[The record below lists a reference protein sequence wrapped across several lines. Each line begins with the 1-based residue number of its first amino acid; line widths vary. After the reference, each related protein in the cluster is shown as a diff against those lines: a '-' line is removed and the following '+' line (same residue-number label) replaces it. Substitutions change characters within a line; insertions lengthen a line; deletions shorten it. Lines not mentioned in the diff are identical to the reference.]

1 MTSTVSPASDASAS
15 AVTARSTVRAG
26 LDPLLAS
33 CLWGGM
39 YVVSRASF
47 AAIPPITLGALRVV
61 IGGLTLALALRIVH
75 RRAARASS
83 VVPAPPWRRGDHM
96 RGFVCGVTVACCILT
111 QFLGTDLASAH
122 DGALL
127 TTITPVFVVPLAWL
141 LLGERPR
148 LRIVGG
154 MLLALVGV
162 AVVVAAQA
170 AGGARDGA
178 QGTRILGDA
187 LLLVSAFCWAL
198 FTVLGAPLVRRFSAL
213 AAATRATLWSIL
225 FLVPLAVV
233 ELALRPLGAPP
244 VSVSAGSVAAVLYLA
259 WGATALAWLLW
270 YRGVAKLEAGVAAVF
285 FFAQPVVGGVLSGL
299 VLHELLPAG
308 FWLGGLVLAVGIV
321 LVSWTPPAKKNA
333 KKPKTYAT
341 APAE

>member
-1 MTSTVSPASDASAS
+1 MSFASPTASTSQQETR
-15 AVTARSTVRAG
+15 TAILRAG

-47 AAIPPITLGALRVV
+47 GAIPPITLGALRVV
-61 IGGLTLALALRIVH
+61 LGGLTLALALRILG
-75 RRAARASS
+75 RRATRDRAL
-83 VVPAPPWRRGDHM
+83 APIWRRRDHV
-96 RGFVCGVTVACCILT
+96 RAFVCGVAVAGCILT

-127 TTITPVFVVPLAWL
+127 TTVTPVFVVPLAWM

-148 LRIVGG
+148 LQICGG

-162 AVVVAAQA
+162 AIVVAAQA
-170 AGGARDGA
+170 TSTGGGAGS
-178 QGTRILGDA
+178 TNLLGDA

-213 AAATRATLWSIL
+213 AAATRATLWSIV
-225 FLVPLAVV
+225 FLVPLVPV
-233 ELALRPLGAPP
+233 ELALRPRGSAP
-244 VSVSAGSVAAVLYLA
+244 VSFSAASIAAVLYLA

-285 FFAQPVVGGVLSGL
+285 FFAQPIVGGVLAGL
-299 VLHELLPAG
+299 MLHERLSAA
-308 FWLGGLVLAVGIV
+308 FWLGGLVLAAGIL
-321 LVSWTPPAKKNA
+321 LVSWTP
-333 KKPKTYAT
+333 AT
-341 APAE
+341 ARKDALAQVD